1 MNSSAKKYFP
11 PVPHEPNV
19 LRKKKMHEFQHNA
32 VTRSLNVTVPVLN
45 SRGRCSM
52 VVYLSTRTEWRSA
65 ERGYSPYVK
74 NHSKPPSLTHG
85 DSDDGKMDRSVS
97 ISKMYAS
104 VWSYKCLGYR
114 KTKRTYVELCLFTLH
129 T

>member
-1 MNSSAKKYFP
+1 MPKNIFPLSLMNQMCYEKRRCMSFSIMQY
-11 PVPHEPNV
+11 
-19 LRKKKMHEFQHNA
+19 
-32 VTRSLNVTVPVLN
+32 RSLNVTVPVLN

>member
-1 MNSSAKKYFP
+1 MPKNIFPLSLMNQMCYEKRRCMSFSIMQY
-11 PVPHEPNV
+11 
-19 LRKKKMHEFQHNA
+19 
-32 VTRSLNVTVPVLN
+32 RSLNVTVPVLN

-85 DSDDGKMDRSVS
+85 DGDDGKMDRSVS